1 VRSGSGV
8 RAAESTSTGSAKST
22 AWTAESTAAGSAIA
36 RPAKSWSAAAGSA
49 ESPAARP
56 AESWSAGS
64 PETTSTGSAESTS
77 TRTTESTA
85 VGTAGSAATAAA
97 ESARPAAGA
106 GIGEAIPAA
115 WAAHPRAAAK
125 SETNSTRV
133 RVAHQRLR
141 RLSGCNQFVDFRPD
155 HDPFFVRGVKLRL
168 DGGRAGIGR
177 CAAAASGRLRHRQD
191 GQRHNRQ

>member
-1 VRSGSGV
+1 MCAIAL
-8 RAAESTSTGSAKST
+8 RAA
-22 AWTAESTAAGSAIA
+22 SAINVY
-36 RPAKSWSAAAGSA
+36 GSVPTA
-49 ESPAARP
+49 TNNPVIACP
-56 AESWSAGS
+56 TTAGS
-64 PETTSTGSAESTS
+64 PETTATGSAESTS

-85 VGTAGSAATAAA
+85 AATAAA

-133 RVAHQRLR
+133 RVAQKRLR
-141 RLSGCNQFVDFRPD
+141 RLSGRNQFVDLRPD
-155 HDPFFVRGVKLRL
+155 HDPFLVRGVKLRL

-177 CAAAASGRLRHRQD
+177 CAAAAASGRLRHSQD